1 MTGRLIV
8 SLLGLLLAGCMALG
22 NSELANDATI
32 AQIKVGETTRQQV
45 AALLGEPTDQ
55 RSTELAGYSREWWH
69 YRYAISTINPLEYL
83 FLFGFLTNGIG
94 LPDTRY
100 DLHVFFDPNGTVT
113 SLSRQ
118 TTSYDMGGPFSPL
131 RVTSTAATAV
141 GFAGRPG
148 GPIRFEDKMEFRY

>member
-1 MTGRLIV
+1 MTGSLLV
-8 SLLGLLLAGCMALG
+8 SLLGLLLAGCIALG
-22 NSELANDATI
+22 NSELANDATM
-32 AQIKVGETTRQQV
+32 AQIKVGETTKQQV
-45 AALLGEPTDQ
+45 ATLLGEPTDQ
-55 RSTELAGYSREWWH
+55 RSTELTGYRREWWH
-69 YRYAISTINPLEYL
+69 YRYAISTVDPREYL

-94 LPDTRY
+94 LPDTQY
-100 DLHVFFDPNGTVT
+100 DLHVFFDLNDTVT

-148 GPIRFEDKMEFRY
+148 GPIRFEDKMEFQY